1 MTPFKPQNMALNSA
15 VTPEGGEIGRAQA
28 LQAEAAGID
37 AHTDMNPVLLKPT
50 SDTAAQVVIHGHTRA
65 DMSAN
70 AYHDYKAIAL
80 RAVLESYARL
90 RARYDVIV
98 VEGAGSPA
106 EINLRERDIANMG
119 FAEAADCP
127 VVIIG
132 DIDRGGVF
140 AQFVGT
146 LDCLS
151 ASERQ
156 RIVGFV
162 INHFRD
168 DRTLLDPGLAW
179 LEERT
184 GKQVLGVLPF
194 LSGLHLDAED
204 AIDTTQQA
212 PAPGFHRLRVAIPA
226 LPPHQQSRRLRSAA
240 RPFAGRRDVYGT
252 GQTAAP
258 GRPRDPAG
266 QQEHARRCA
275 VAHRAWLR
283 GRHPTPLASW
293 WQADRYA
300 WRHADAG

>member
-1 MTPFKPQNMALNSA
+1 VTPFKPQNMALNSA

-106 EINLRERDIANMG
+106 EINLRERDIANTG

-140 AQFVGT
+140 AQLVGT

-162 INHFRD
+162 INRFRG

-226 LPPHQQSRRLRSAA
+226 LPRISNHTDFDPLRAHSQV
-240 RPFAGRRDVYGT
+240 DVTFTT

-293 WQADRYA
+293 WQADRYP